1 MPAKPYKRIR
11 TELVEIQT
19 AIAAFVNQVIVIGLI
34 ADARRQ
40 RRTTPLRLWQVQ
52 EARWHW
58 WKSWLQPS
66 NR

>member
-34 ADARRQ
+34 ADARQQ

-52 EARWHW
+52 EARW
-58 WKSWLQPS
+58 S
-66 NR
+66 